1 MKLDEVK
8 YSVCQSCGRRYP
20 KAHCINGFTLS
31 NGKPRPDRYIAH
43 NNSECVPCNRN
54 EKMRIDARAKH
65 RALTDEEIT
74 RRKELVAAL
83 PDGI

>member
-1 MKLDEVK
+1 MNLDDVK
-8 YSVCQSCGRRYP
+8 YSVCQNCGRRYP
-20 KAHCINGFTLS
+20 LAHCINGYTLS

-43 NNSECVPCNRN
+43 TNSECVPCIRN
-54 EKMRIDARAKH
+54 EKMRIDMLGKR
-65 RALTDEEIT
+65 RALTDEEIR